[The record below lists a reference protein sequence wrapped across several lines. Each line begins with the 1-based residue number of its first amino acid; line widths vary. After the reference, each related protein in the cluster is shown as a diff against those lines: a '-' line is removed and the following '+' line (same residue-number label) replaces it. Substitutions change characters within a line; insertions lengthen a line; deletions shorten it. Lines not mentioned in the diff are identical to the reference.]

1 MGFTDDQSLV
11 REREGRK
18 RRDEHHPGEG
28 EKKVQCLMTSHLS
41 KSLIWN
47 WVFIMRLAILLLF
60 PLACSPVLSYGDKYI
75 INHEF
80 IYV

>member
-28 EKKVQCLMTSHLS
+28 EKKV
-41 KSLIWN
+41 
-47 WVFIMRLAILLLF
+47 
-60 PLACSPVLSYGDKYI
+60 
-75 INHEF
+75 
-80 IYV
+80 